1 LTSKRRDDVLTR
13 SRLRDVVI
21 VLSVVSALF
30 TGANNI
36 EISVGIFFLLFGIFI
51 HVVTKGVLIRNEVL
65 CQDGI
70 YSVIRHPYYLA
81 NYMVDTSFC
90 LFSGNPYL
98 LLVYPFLFFWSYGPT
113 LRNEE
118 GVLTELHDE
127 VSVAFILGTPPIFPD
142 RRSVR
147 NISTLFAGFSRHRV
161 SSKEIARI
169 LRFCSVGSLILA
181 CGGIDA
187 SGVLAGRTC
196 LGADSRVILLLV
208 TSAILYGLSLL
219 FLSLRRESS

>member
-1 LTSKRRDDVLTR
+1 VTSKQRDDVLTR

-21 VLSVVSALF
+21 VFSVVSALF
-30 TGANNI
+30 IGANSV
-36 EISVGIFFLLFGIFI
+36 EIGVGMLFLLFGTFI

-70 YSVIRHPYYLA
+70 YSVVRHPYYLA

-118 GVLTELHDE
+118 GVLSERHGE
-127 VSVAFILGTPPIFPD
+127 VSVAFILSTPPIFPD
-142 RRSVR
+142 RQSVR
-147 NISTLFAGFSRHRV
+147 NISALFAGFSRHRV

-169 LRFCSVGSLILA
+169 LRFCSMGSLILA
-181 CGGIDA
+181 CGRIGGA
-187 SGVLAGRTC
+187 GVLVGRAC
-196 LGADSRVILLLV
+196 LRADPRMILLIV
-208 TSAILYGLSLL
+208 TAAILYGLSLL
-219 FLSLRRESS
+219 FLSLRRKSG